1 MFKPVIK
8 KAFAL
13 IDKLCKSLKDKRMKG
28 IQIMCLCGGL
38 GSSEYIWDKFEKY
51 AEKKIGQ
58 DCAIFKDDRAWS
70 AVVRGAAIRGLS
82 GSVVLS
88 KKAKRAFGVGI
99 HQAFRNGLDKEEDA
113 EECPIMGKR
122 AHGYVLWPVKV

>member
-13 IDKLCKSLKDKRMKG
+13 IDRLCKTLKDKRMKA

-38 GSSEYIWDKFEKY
+38 GTSEYIWRKFEEY
-51 AEKKIGQ
+51 AQKKLGEE
-58 DCAIFKDDRAWS
+58 CAIFHDDRAWS
-70 AVVRGAAIRGLS
+70 AVVRGATIRGLS

-88 KKAKRAFGVGI
+88 KKAKRPFGIGV
-99 HQAFRNGLDKEEDA
+99 HKAFRNGFDKEEDA
-113 EECPIMGKR
+113 LDCPIAGKR
-122 AHGYVLWPVKV
+122 ANGYVDWSVKV